1 MLDLE
6 TVKADIERWIVD
18 FVEVKNPA
26 LGGWPPCPYA
36 RKARL
41 ENDFTIRTGL
51 NPYFDLKNV
60 AKDGLGGKSVLILV
74 YDPVEFPYRQF
85 SSDLEA
91 ANEEAL
97 LPADLLALEDHPE
110 DPEIVNGVSMN
121 QGTYALALVQS
132 LSDLNEKAQVMA
144 NKGFYDAWPEDYL
157 KLLFKHRKDPR
168 AT

>member
-1 MLDLE
+1 MLNL
-6 TVKADIERWIVD
+6 TQVQQDIEQWIVD

-41 ENDFTIRTGL
+41 ERDFAVRIGV
-51 NPYFDLKNV
+51 NPYFDLLNI
-60 AKDGLGGKSVLILV
+60 ARDGLGGKSVLVIA
-74 YDPVEFPYRQF
+74 YDPKEFFYAQF
-85 SSDLEA
+85 NSDLRA

-97 LPADLLALEDHPE
+97 LRNDLLALEDHPD

-132 LSDLNEKAQVMA
+132 LSDLNAKAKIMA
-144 NKGFYDAWPEDYL
+144 AKGFYDSWPEDYL
-157 KLLFKHRKDPR
+157 QALFEHREDPR
-168 AT
+168 A